1 MKTPIPLS
9 QFYCSNIGTFPSH
22 LNTTFYNQNYRLL
35 YLRFLMHFVLN
46 CVCVFPRVFSVSQ
59 CIDFLLK
66 DTIMYIFIDW
76 EIKGTPFYSWTETG
90 DYVRV

>member
-1 MKTPIPLS
+1 
-9 QFYCSNIGTFPSH
+9 
-22 LNTTFYNQNYRLL
+22 
-35 YLRFLMHFVLN
+35 MHFVLN

-76 EIKGTPFYSWTETG
+76 EIKGTPFYSRTETG
-90 DYVRV
+90 DYVRVSMWLLCGTIFNDRR